1 MEPKNSTPTKE
12 AVAVAVPALL
22 CAFSISMVSLK
33 QKLISLLEIL
43 NCENRITDVEAHVLK
58 ARELYVT
65 LPYQYPGD
73 DFVYDFYREGLS
85 SGYDFEEL
93 YKGFEDRLSMN
104 QSFLLAASSM
114 GLHYHNNP
122 L

>member
-1 MEPKNSTPTKE
+1 MSN
-12 AVAVAVPALL
+12 
-22 CAFSISMVSLK
+22 K
-33 QKLISLLEIL
+33 QKLISLLEVL
-43 NCENRITDVEAHVLK
+43 NCENRITDVEAHVFK

-85 SGYDFEEL
+85 SGYDFEEVH
-93 YKGFEDRLSMN
+93 KGFEDRLSMN
-104 QSFLLAASSM
+104 QLFLLAASSM
-114 GLHYHNNP
+114 GLQYHNKP